1 MVKNTINSV
10 KEQITNCGENVSTY
24 LVGEKVTTYD
34 ISIIPS
40 DKWEKDKKAN
50 RKIGKG
56 YKGQHT
62 DEIQMASDY
71 KKLSNHCPRGY
82 A

>member
-1 MVKNTINSV
+1 MVKNTVNGV

-40 DKWEKDKKAN
+40 DK
-50 RKIGKG
+50 
-56 YKGQHT
+56 
-62 DEIQMASDY
+62 
-71 KKLSNHCPRGY
+71 
-82 A
+82 